1 MRSAWP
7 RSRNTHQDGHF
18 ASRAAPDGKGEL
30 NADSGVVVLCN
41 QDPSHRGSTS
51 GCPHPRVPRGPG
63 WGGLRAPVGRTEGP
77 RPLPRGR
84 GPSSRSRR
92 VNPPCFTRFV
102 GLGRGW
108 HDGVAAHRSSAWPPP
123 ILGKS
128 LTPSSGDESPAS
140 WRLPSRRE
148 GGWRVVPVPRTGP
161 VPHPPRRRSQGP
173 PKASTHVAEGR
184 GRRVRH
190 RRCSRSRKPTPD
202 TKIAENA
209 SSVYPRSN
217 MRGTVLQRRFRTGP
231 CPSRRAGQSS
241 YPPVRG
247 LRDLQT
253 SHGDRPSQR
262 KGPRPYR
269 YERRPDLHLSGG
281 AEGIRTPDL
290 LIANETRY
298 QLRHSPSAS
307 QGDAVGNVSTRSAG
321 PPNRSRTV
329 RIRRPGGPSP
339 RRGGCARPGPRR
351 ARRGRSPRP
360 RPCDRRSRRR
370 CRRGRSCA
378 RCGGWPRAW

>member
-1 MRSAWP
+1 MSANGPECRLCRSEDKSPADQYRPRSGQHDESVTSVGPMRAPRHGRARVRRCEASDGCPRLMRSAWP

-128 LTPSSGDESPAS
+128 LTPSSGDESPAA

-173 PKASTHVAEGR
+173 PKASAHVAEGR

-202 TKIAENA
+202 TKIAKNA

-231 CPSRRAGQSS
+231 CPSRRAGS
-241 YPPVRG
+241 
-247 LRDLQT
+247 L
-253 SHGDRPSQR
+253 
-262 KGPRPYR
+262 
-269 YERRPDLHLSGG
+269 
-281 AEGIRTPDL
+281 
-290 LIANETRY
+290 
-298 QLRHSPSAS
+298 
-307 QGDAVGNVSTRSAG
+307 
-321 PPNRSRTV
+321 
-329 RIRRPGGPSP
+329 RIRRSGAAGPADQPRGSTSP
-339 RRGGCARPGPRR
+339 SCPRCSVTRPS
-351 ARRGRSPRP
+351 A
-360 RPCDRRSRRR
+360 
-370 CRRGRSCA
+370 
-378 RCGGWPRAW
+378 